1 MGFID
6 SEWLIRSERISSMR
20 RLICSRAGEDRVV
33 GRRSEIRAFAD
44 AADKNAG
51 ARVHVSL
58 NRERARVQGPVQS
71 ETH

>member
-1 MGFID
+1 
-6 SEWLIRSERISSMR
+6 MR

-33 GRRSEIRAFAD
+33 GRRSEMRAFAD

-51 ARVHVSL
+51 ARVDVSL